1 MAPQTRHSPPSGRPH
16 FRFIFRLGP
25 RRTSRTRRCNLRR
38 HDVPNGRNMGDVGF
52 AGRVEA
58 TCGVQLRGRLGAPG
72 HLAKQRLVLGRRARG
87 PDLILARARIS
98 HRAAVYTQM
107 RRTRRHD
114 GVRRSARGKGDVVA
128 FWWPA
133 GRFGAREP
141 RPTRPLSAN
150 YSPACAS
157 RSVTCERYCCPA
169 RAVRL
174 AAGRGQRTTHRHCA
188 FHVVDLVSTSL
199 ADPGNNLWVTA
210 PFAEMSSASW
220 WSGNAILVERQCHQ
234 SVT

>member
-1 MAPQTRHSPPSGRPH
+1 MAPQTRHLPPSDARTFASFSDWVPG
-16 FRFIFRLGP
+16 GP
-25 RRTSRTRRCNLRR
+25 RGRGGAISGAMMCPMGEIWAMSASRAAWR
-38 HDVPNGRNMGDVGF
+38 P
-52 AGRVEA
+52 RVA
-58 TCGVQLRGRLGAPG
+58 CSCGGRLGAPG

-98 HRAAVYTQM
+98 YRAAVYTQM

-174 AAGRGQRTTHRHCA
+174 AAGHGQRTTHRHWC
-188 FHVVDLVSTSL
+188 FSR
-199 ADPGNNLWVTA
+199 G
-210 PFAEMSSASW
+210 
-220 WSGNAILVERQCHQ
+220 
-234 SVT
+234 